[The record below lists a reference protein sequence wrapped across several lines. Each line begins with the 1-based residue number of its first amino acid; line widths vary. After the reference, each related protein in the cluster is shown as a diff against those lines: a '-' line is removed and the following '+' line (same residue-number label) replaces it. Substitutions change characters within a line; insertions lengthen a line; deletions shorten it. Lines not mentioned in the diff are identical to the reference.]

1 MSYSLLKLM
10 MYWPTQ
16 FSYKHTILVLALCL
30 WFIFVFHWWRSYLLE
45 IMTIFVI
52 SWGHISLPPILHE
65 GEVVCKP
72 ITVISFN
79 QAAQY
84 VDPVHT
90 GVTQCWLLPDS
101 ISALR
106 KIRIHKSRAG
116 SHGENPLLNLMCV
129 TLAKMF
135 GKGKVPLSGIK

>member
-1 MSYSLLKLM
+1 MYYYYIVEYKHMSYSLLKLM

-84 VDPVHT
+84 LDPVYKC
-90 GVTQCWLLPDS
+90 VTKCWLWN
-101 ISALR
+101 ITR
-106 KIRIHKSRAG
+106 QVFKHCVRYIYMQGRAG
-116 SHGENPLLNLMCV
+116 SHGGENPVLR
-129 TLAKMF
+129 
-135 GKGKVPLSGIK
+135 IKYF